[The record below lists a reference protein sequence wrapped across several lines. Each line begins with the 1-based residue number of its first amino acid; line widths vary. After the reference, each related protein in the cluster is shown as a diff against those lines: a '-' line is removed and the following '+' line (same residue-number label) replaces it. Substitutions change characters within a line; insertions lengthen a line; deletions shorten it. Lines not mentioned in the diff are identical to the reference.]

1 MPLYNPYRKYDQGM
15 EDAYCG
21 REPQQK
27 SGQYLEGY
35 SREIELEEEEKR
47 LNEEKKYQ
55 KETQH
60 P

>member
-1 MPLYNPYRKYDQGM
+1 M